1 MLRMGRG
8 PKNEPARDDR
18 QPPSNNAQQPAAPTP
33 QTFARPPAPAATTTP
48 QPTPQQQQPAQTER
62 PAAPAPARAL
72 TESDALA
79 RDIKEG
85 VVGGFVGKNADLTGE
100 ANFKGMLRI
109 DGRFSGAINS
119 EDGTL
124 IVSAGGVVEAN
135 VAVATAR
142 INGTVNG
149 DIKATRR
156 VEFGRN
162 AQVHGDIQTPS
173 LVIEDGAVFEGSCR
187 MSMKAAPEKVGAK
200 ARPANQSS
208 SQPEPQPEDAGKTP
222 LPPAEVPGKS
232 SAGAS
237 KAAV

>member
-8 PKNEPARDDR
+8 PKTEPTRDER
-18 QPPSNNAQQPAAPTP
+18 QPLPNNAPQQQNATAPP
-33 QTFARPPAPAATTTP
+33 QTFERPPAPSAPAMP
-48 QPTPQQQQPAQTER
+48 QPAVQQQPQAER
-62 PAAPAPARAL
+62 PAPARAQ

-85 VVGGFVGKNADLTGE
+85 VVGGFVGKNADLAGE

-135 VAVATAR
+135 VTVATAR
-142 INGTVNG
+142 VNGTVNG
-149 DIKATRR
+149 NITASKR

-162 AQVHGDIQTPS
+162 AQVRGDIHTPS
-173 LVIEDGAVFEGSCR
+173 LVIEDGAVFEGNCR
-187 MSMKAAPEKVGAK
+187 MSTPAAPEKVEAR
-200 ARPANQSS
+200 ARPARPAATPQATPPPRVEAAESS
-208 SQPEPQPEDAGKTP
+208 SAN
-222 LPPAEVPGKS
+222 
-232 SAGAS
+232 AS

>member
-8 PKNEPARDDR
+8 PKTEPAKDDR
-18 QPPSNNAQQPAAPTP
+18 QSPSHEAPQTTAPAP
-33 QTFARPPAPAATTTP
+33 QTFARPPAPSAPSQVTTP
-48 QPTPQQQQPAQTER
+48 P
-62 PAAPAPARAL
+62 PAAAQAERPAPARAL

-85 VVGGFVGKNADLTGE
+85 IVGGFVGKNADLTGE

-135 VAVATAR
+135 VEVATAR

-149 DIKATRR
+149 NIKATKR

-162 AQVHGDIQTPS
+162 AQVRGDIQTPS
-173 LVIEDGAVFEGSCR
+173 LVIEDGAIFEGGCR
-187 MSMKAAPEKVGAK
+187 MKTTVQPEKVEAK
-200 ARPANQSS
+200 ARTARPAER
-208 SQPEPQPEDAGKTP
+208 PTEVAETP
-222 LPPAEVPGKS
+222 LPPVEGDGQA
-232 SAGAS
+232 SASAH
-237 KAAV
+237 KAAG

>member
-8 PKNEPARDDR
+8 QKTEPTRDDR
-18 QPPSNNAQQPAAPTP
+18 QPLPNNAPQAAPP
-33 QTFARPPAPAATTTP
+33 PAQTFARPPAPAA
-48 QPTPQQQQPAQTER
+48 PAQAPPPPAPTQAER
-62 PAAPAPARAL
+62 PAPARAL

-79 RDIKEG
+79 RDIKDG
-85 VVGGFVGKNADLTGE
+85 IVGGFVGKNADLTGE

-109 DGRFSGAINS
+109 DGRFSGAIKS

-135 VAVATAR
+135 VQVATAR

-149 DIKATRR
+149 DIKATQR

-162 AQVHGDIQTPS
+162 AQVRGDIRTPS
-173 LVIEDGAVFEGSCR
+173 LVIEDGAIFEGNCR
-187 MSMKAAPEKVGAK
+187 MSTTAATEKVEAK
-200 ARPANQSS
+200 ASPALEAAAAQTTT
-208 SQPEPQPEDAGKTP
+208 PPPVEGAGP
-222 LPPAEVPGKS
+222 SPA
-232 SAGAS
+232 ATR

>member
-8 PKNEPARDDR
+8 PKTEPAKDDR
-18 QPPSNNAQQPAAPTP
+18 QSLPNNAPQTNAPAP
-33 QTFARPPAPAATTTP
+33 QTFAPPPATPAPLTPPPAA
-48 QPTPQQQQPAQTER
+48 QQAER
-62 PAAPAPARAL
+62 PAPARAL

-85 VVGGFVGKNADLTGE
+85 IVGGFVGKNADLTGE

-109 DGRFSGAINS
+109 DGRLSGTVNS

-149 DIKATRR
+149 DIIASERI
-156 VEFGRN
+156 ELGRT
-162 AQVHGDIQTPS
+162 AQVNGNIHTPS
-173 LVIEDGAVFEGSCR
+173 LVIEHGAVFEGTCR
-187 MSMKAAPEKVGAK
+187 MRQDKAAPERARDAETPARRAPEK
-200 ARPANQSS
+200 ADRVPFAEKTRPAV
-208 SQPEPQPEDAGKTP
+208 
-222 LPPAEVPGKS
+222 AE
-232 SAGAS
+232 
-237 KAAV
+237 AVK

>member
-8 PKNEPARDDR
+8 PKTEPTRDDR
-18 QPPSNNAQQPAAPTP
+18 QPLPNNAP
-33 QTFARPPAPAATTTP
+33 QTSAPAPQKFATPAPAAA
-48 QPTPQQQQPAQTER
+48 QAPAQP
-62 PAAPAPARAL
+62 PAATQAERPAPARAL

-85 VVGGFVGKNADLTGE
+85 VVGGFIGKNADLTGE

-124 IVSAGGVVEAN
+124 IVSAGGVVEAS
-135 VAVATAR
+135 VEVATAR

-156 VEFGRN
+156 VEFGRS
-162 AQVHGDIQTPS
+162 AQVRGDIRTPS
-173 LVIEDGAVFEGSCR
+173 LVIEDGAIFEGNCR
-187 MSMKAAPEKVGAK
+187 MSTAAAPERVEAK
-200 ARPANQSS
+200 ARPARQAAG
-208 SQPEPQPEDAGKTP
+208 PEATP
-222 LPPAEVPGKS
+222 PPAVEV
-232 SAGAS
+232 AGPPANTPE
-237 KAAV
+237 AAG

>member
-8 PKNEPARDDR
+8 QKTEPAKDDR
-18 QPPSNNAQQPAAPTP
+18 QSPSNNAQQTGASPQ
-33 QTFARPPAPAATTTP
+33 QTFARPPAPAAQAAP
-48 QPTPQQQQPAQTER
+48 QPPPAPAQAER
-62 PAAPAPARAL
+62 PTPAPARAL

-79 RDIKEG
+79 RDIREG

-109 DGRFSGAINS
+109 DGRFSGSIIS

-135 VAVATAR
+135 IKVATAR

-149 DIKATRR
+149 DIKATHR

-162 AQVHGDIQTPS
+162 AQVRGDIRTPS
-173 LVIEDGAVFEGSCR
+173 LVIEEGAVFEGGCR
-187 MSMKAAPEKVGAK
+187 MNMTDAPERVGAK
-200 ARPANQSS
+200 ARTPNQPA
-208 SQPEPQPEDAGKTP
+208 SQPARQPEEDGEAA
-222 LPPAEVPGKS
+222 LPAAEAPGKS
-232 SAGAS
+232 PAGAS

>member
-8 PKNEPARDDR
+8 PKTEPTRDER
-18 QPPSNNAQQPAAPTP
+18 QPLPNNAPQQQNATAPPP
-33 QTFARPPAPAATTTP
+33 QTFERPPAPATT
-48 QPTPQQQQPAQTER
+48 QPAAQQQQAER
-62 PAAPAPARAL
+62 PAPARAQ

-85 VVGGFVGKNADLTGE
+85 IVGGFVGKNADLTGE

-135 VAVATAR
+135 VTVATAR
-142 INGTVNG
+142 VNGTVNG
-149 DIKATRR
+149 NITASKR

-162 AQVHGDIQTPS
+162 AQVRGDIRTPS
-173 LVIEDGAVFEGSCR
+173 LVIEDGAIFEGNCR
-187 MSMKAAPEKVGAK
+187 MSAAVPAEKVEAKPRPSRPAAAPQATPPPRVEA
-200 ARPANQSS
+200 AESS
-208 SQPEPQPEDAGKTP
+208 SAN
-222 LPPAEVPGKS
+222 
-232 SAGAS
+232 AS

>member
-8 PKNEPARDDR
+8 PKTEPAKDDR
-18 QPPSNNAQQPAAPTP
+18 QPVPHNVPQMNPPAL
-33 QTFARPPAPAATTTP
+33 QTFAPPTPAPAVPQTP
-48 QPTPQQQQPAQTER
+48 QPQPPAQQAER
-62 PAAPAPARAL
+62 PAPARAL

-85 VVGGFVGKNADLTGE
+85 IVGGFVGKNADLTGE

-109 DGRFSGAINS
+109 DGRLNGTVNS

-124 IVSAGGVVEAN
+124 IVSAGGIVEAN
-135 VAVATAR
+135 VKVATAR

-149 DIKATRR
+149 DITATKR

-162 AQVHGDIQTPS
+162 AQVRGDIRTPS
-173 LVIEDGAVFEGSCR
+173 LVIEDGAIFEGNCR
-187 MSMKAAPEKVGAK
+187 MSTTPAAEKAEVK
-200 ARPANQSS
+200 ARPAR
-208 SQPEPQPEDAGKTP
+208 QPESVQPKTP
-222 LPPAEVPGKS
+222 PPVERAEPS
-232 SAGAS
+232 SVNMS